1 VLDRSLQYEKKS
13 RRFKKHSNKKYK
25 GKTMSRRMLP
35 ITKCFG
41 LILLACAV
49 LAAPSLAPAQI
60 SVGLSIHIGPPP
72 LPVYVQPVCPAPGYI
87 WTPGYW
93 AYGPDGYFWVPGT
106 WIVAPQVGFLWTPG
120 YWGWGGGAYI
130 FHAGYWGPHVGFY
143 GGINYGFGYGG
154 VGFVGGAWR
163 GGAFAYNTAV
173 TNVNTTVIHTTYI
186 DRTVINNTTVN
197 RVSFNGG
204 TGGINARPSAEE
216 QAAEH
221 EQHIPQSSMQVQH
234 EQAARSDRTL
244 LASVNHGRPA
254 VAATAKPGV
263 FHGEGVIAA
272 REAGSNTNH
281 NVPRPESSNTNHPSN
296 NNNMASNHSTQN
308 GSVPRPP
315 NSTANS
321 SNNRS
326 NNEHTNNGQASNNHT
341 EMTANHPSTP
351 HPSANH
357 ASAPRPSQPSHP
369 AKNEHPSGGHT
380 EGHKDR

>member
-1 VLDRSLQYEKKS
+1 
-13 RRFKKHSNKKYK
+13 
-25 GKTMSRRMLP
+25 MSRRMLRT
-35 ITKCFG
+35 TKCLG

-49 LAAPSLAPAQI
+49 LAAPSLAAAQI

-154 VGFVGGAWR
+154 VGFAGGAWH
-163 GGAFAYNTAV
+163 GGTFAYNTAV
-173 TNVNTTVIHTTYI
+173 TNVNTTVIHNTYI

-204 TGGINARPSAEE
+204 TGGINVRPTAEE
-216 QAAEH
+216 QSAEH
-221 EQHIPQSSMQVQH
+221 EQHIPPSSMQAQH

-263 FHGEGVIAA
+263 FHGEGVVAA
-272 REAGSNTNH
+272 REAGSNANR
-281 NVPRPESSNTNHPSN
+281 NVPRPDSSNASRPTNN
-296 NNNMASNHSTQN
+296 IANNHSTQN
-308 GSVPRPP
+308 GNVPRPS
-315 NSTANS
+315 NNMANS
-321 SNNRS
+321 ANNRS
-326 NNEHTNNGQASNNHT
+326 NNERTNNGQVSHNQTAMS
-341 EMTANHPSTP
+341 ANHPSTP
-351 HPSANH
+351 HPSNSH

-369 AKNEHPSGGHT
+369 AKNERPSGGRP
-380 EGHKDR
+380 EEHKER